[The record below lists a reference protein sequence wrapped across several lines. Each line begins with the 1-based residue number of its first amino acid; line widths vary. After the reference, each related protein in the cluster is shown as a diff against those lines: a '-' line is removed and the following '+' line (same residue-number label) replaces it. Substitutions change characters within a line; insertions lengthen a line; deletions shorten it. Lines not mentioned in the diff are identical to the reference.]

1 MRTITTDLTVGT
13 GGKAVVNMPLPPD
26 IKYGK
31 YRAVII
37 IEDKPIIARKVK
49 QNIRLPEF
57 TAGLVN
63 EQSTFRREDLYGSDG
78 R

>member
-1 MRTITTDLTVGT
+1 MRTITTDLTVET

-37 IEDKPIIARKVK
+37 LDDKPMTAKKTK
-49 QNIRLPEF
+49 QYIRFPEF
-57 TAGLVN
+57 AAGLVN
-63 EQSTFRREDLYGSDG
+63 EQASFRREDLYGPDG

>member
-37 IEDKPIIARKVK
+37 IEDKPIAVREAK

-57 TAGLVN
+57 AAGLVN
-63 EQSTFRREDLYGSDG
+63 EQSTFRREDLYGLDG

>member
-31 YRAVII
+31 YRVVIVI
-37 IEDKPIIARKVK
+37 DDKPMTARKTK
-49 QNIRLPEF
+49 QNVRLPGF

-63 EQSTFRREDLYGSDG
+63 EQSTFRREELYGSDG